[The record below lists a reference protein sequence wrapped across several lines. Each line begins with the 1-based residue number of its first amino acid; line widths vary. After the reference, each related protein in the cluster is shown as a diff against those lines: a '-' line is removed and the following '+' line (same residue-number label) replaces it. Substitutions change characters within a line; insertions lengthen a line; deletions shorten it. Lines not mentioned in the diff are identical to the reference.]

1 MRFSEAFASTGTDK
15 LSSHGYDRYYDQIFD
30 GYNPKSLL
38 EIGIKTGRSL
48 ASWRLMFPDAYIAG
62 LDITDK
68 FFMDEYIR
76 FSEAD
81 VTIADSTKA
90 NIKEQMTDTY
100 DVIIDD
106 GSHYYKDLMKTFE
119 NFHDRFETY
128 YIIEDY
134 FYDIR
139 YADKF
144 IRKFG
149 FSDVKFYPSR
159 TQNVKVNKT
168 VIFNHTEDRKE
179 YIHIDLHMIVIKR

>member
-15 LSSHGYDRYYDQIFD
+15 LSSHGYDRYYEQIFD
-30 GYNPKSLL
+30 SYIPESLL
-38 EIGIKTGRSL
+38 EIGIKTGKSL
-48 ASWRLMFPDAYIAG
+48 ASWRLMFPESKISG
-62 LDITDK
+62 LDITDRY
-68 FFMDEYIR
+68 FMNEYIE
-76 FSEAD
+76 FSEASL
-81 VTIADSTKA
+81 TIADSTKA
-90 NIKEQMTDTY
+90 SIRKHMPDQY

-106 GSHYYKDLMKTFE
+106 GSHYYKDLMKTFA
-119 NFHDRFETY
+119 NFQDKFRSY

-134 FYDIR
+134 FYDVR

-168 VIFNHTEDRKE
+168 VIFKHTEDRKE
-179 YIHIDLHMIVIKR
+179 YVHIDLHMIVIKR